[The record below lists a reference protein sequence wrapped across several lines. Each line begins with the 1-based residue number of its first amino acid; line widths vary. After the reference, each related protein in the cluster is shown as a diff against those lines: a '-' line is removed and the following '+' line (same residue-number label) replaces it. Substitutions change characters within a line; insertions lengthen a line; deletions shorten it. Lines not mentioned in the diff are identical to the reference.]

1 MDLYGIYGEHTQE
14 ACPLYNDENRK
25 YLLRTVPSMDKNAQ
39 KYNVKMLHQFH
50 SALEHTFLWIVEA
63 NNPHLIE
70 DLMSR
75 GAGRFNTIKIVPLIT
90 FQTVIERC
98 KKIEEGTEDTKHLM

>member
-1 MDLYGIYGEHTQE
+1 
-14 ACPLYNDENRK
+14 
-25 YLLRTVPSMDKNAQ
+25 
-39 KYNVKMLHQFH
+39 MLHQFH

-70 DLMSR
+70 DLISR
-75 GAGRFNTIKIVPLIT
+75 GADRFNTIKIVPLIT

-98 KKIEEGTEDTKHLM
+98 KKIEEGTFFPEIAS